1 MEKNNKEK
9 KITIRLSTEEHEILE
24 KQALQVGKN
33 TSQYLR
39 SLLHNSSLNEIDLI
53 TLEDL
58 TATLQSLKNDIKNLE
73 SKKTLSPETL
83 NNKKT
88 KENQIQEHLL
98 SEQLKKSSN
107 KIQEKITSIQE
118 GVQKLWESL
127 N

>member
-39 SLLHNSSLNEIDLI
+39 SLLRNSSLNEIDLI

-58 TATLQSLKNDIKNLE
+58 AATLQSLKNDIKTLE
-73 SKKTLSPETL
+73 SKKTLSLETL

-88 KENQIQEHLL
+88 KENQIQQHLL

-107 KIQEKITSIQE
+107 EIQEKITSIQE
-118 GVQKLWESL
+118 GVQKIWESL

>member
-58 TATLQSLKNDIKNLE
+58 TATLQSLKSDIKTLE
-73 SKKTLSPETL
+73 SKKTLSLEAL

-88 KENQIQEHLL
+88 KENQMQQHLL

>member
-9 KITIRLSTEEHEILE
+9 KVTIRLSTEEHEILE

-58 TATLQSLKNDIKNLE
+58 TATLQSLKSDIKTLE
-73 SKKTLSPETL
+73 SKKTLSLEAL

-88 KENQIQEHLL
+88 KENQMQQHLL

-118 GVQKLWESL
+118 GIQKLWESL

>member
-58 TATLQSLKNDIKNLE
+58 TATLQSLKNDIKTLE

-88 KENQIQEHLL
+88 KENQIQQHLL
-98 SEQLKKSSN
+98 SEQLKKSSK